1 LVPAFTAIELI
12 PLPVSCCVEMIVA
25 RPAMEDVLSLVS
37 AQEVVVAIP
46 AADDIIPLASDHV
59 EFGAVAPVEHVIVPS
74 TFYEVPLRP
83 AVDDV
88 AAYPSEEFVYS
99 AEAAYLVVALL
110 TAQEVLSVGAREQA
124 ALGAA
129 GQVIRE
135 VDYTTHDDGPRPLAS
150 AFLGHCSA

>member
-1 LVPAFTAIELI
+1 
-12 PLPVSCCVEMIVA
+12 MIVA
-25 RPAMEDVLSLVS
+25 VPAIEDVLSLVT
-37 AQEVVVAIP
+37 AQEVVAIP
-46 AADDIIPLASDHV
+46 AADDILPLASDHV
-59 EFGAVAPVEHVIVPS
+59 EFGAVAPVKHVIVPS
-74 TFYEVPLRP
+74 TFYEVPPCP

-99 AEAAYLVVALL
+99 AKAAYLVVALL
-110 TAQEVLSVGAREQA
+110 TAQEILSVGAREQA

-135 VDYTTHDDGPRPLAS
+135 IDYTTHDDGPRPLAS